1 MPQLRVLILAGEA
14 PQSATAVAADLG
26 VHPSNAT
33 RTCDRLVAGGLLS
46 RQQAE
51 DDRRRVELTLT
62 ESGRRLVD
70 QVMEH
75 RRARVAAIMAGMS
88 RTDRAALAEAL
99 TAFADAAGVAGAGTV
114 EANPIHARHG

>member
-1 MPQLRVLILAGEA
+1 MLILAGEA

-33 RTCDRLVAGGLLS
+33 RTCDRLVAAGLLS

-88 RTDRAALAEAL
+88 RTDRVALAEAL
-99 TAFADAAGVAGAGTV
+99 TAFADAAGVAGAGTA